1 MASGLLEV
9 YKKINLIPYHLNA
22 ISVEPNILLQTADG
36 DFVHWVDLN
45 LALSLVTFII
55 ARIAVFLNSKVCEV
69 NFFFGRNQV

>member
-1 MASGLLEV
+1 V
-9 YKKINLIPYHLNA
+9 YAARGYYSVGKIAENPTNCFF
-22 ISVEPNILLQTADG
+22 G